1 MELKIYNNFLDER
14 SFSTIEEQIL
24 NPNFPWSWG
33 GGVIPLTPIE
43 GAQPEGAGGLDDYQ
57 FFHTIY
63 DQYQIKSQFFQ
74 CLHPL
79 FHKLNV
85 VSLLRIK
92 ANLNPRT
99 HEIVEHGFHTDFP
112 TDSDF
117 KFTTGILYINDNN
130 GYTIFDD
137 GQKVESVRNRYV
149 EFASDRI
156 HSGSSC
162 TNQKRRL
169 VINFNYLKGKPK
181 NDY

>member
-1 MELKIYNNFLDER
+1 MELKVYDNFLDER

-24 NPNFPWSWG
+24 HPSFPWSWG
-33 GGVIPLTPIE
+33 CGVIPE
-43 GAQPEGAGGLDDYQ
+43 RDGLDDYQ

-63 DQYQIKSQFFQ
+63 SDYQTRSQFFQ
-74 CLHPL
+74 YLHPI
-79 FHKLNV
+79 FNKLSV
-85 VSLLRIK
+85 ISLLRIK

-99 HEIVEHGFHTDFP
+99 PEIVEHGFHTDFP

-117 KFTTGILYINDNN
+117 KFTTGILYINHND
-130 GYTIFDD
+130 GYTSFKG

-149 EFASDRI
+149 EFASDII

-169 VINFNYLKGKPK
+169 VINFNYLKGKHK